1 MCRCGEGDVLGW
13 GDGSSLCYLL
23 NVSVNLKP
31 SAKSSLLIQAKSR
44 SIDEWIKKMWYTY
57 TTECSRVIKRNK
69 TGSFIETWMD
79 LQSAIHSEVSQEEK
93 NKYIVH

>member
-1 MCRCGEGDVLGW
+1 MLGW
-13 GDGSSLCYLL
+13 GEGSSLCYLL

-31 SAKSSLLIQAKSR
+31 SPKSSLSIQAKSQ
-44 SIDEWIKKMWYTY
+44 SINELINKMWYTY
-57 TTECSRVIKRNK
+57 TTEYSRVIKRNK

-79 LQSAIHSEVSQEEK
+79 LQSAIHSEVSQKEK